1 MSVVINTNIPSISAA
16 RSLSATRTDLE
27 QAMERLSS
35 GKRLNG
41 AKDDAAGMSVV
52 TRMKAQITSL
62 NQAVR
67 NANDGISLLATYD
80 GAADEIEDI
89 LIRMRELAT
98 LAQNETYSLSDA
110 RNANLEFQALRNEVD
125 RISSKTK
132 FNGSLDVSVSGA
144 TTRYS
149 FQVGFNGGDAV
160 EGTLGSLEISALTGA
175 VGSSL
180 TRGITAV
187 DVKSGTAAVLG
198 SAFQNTTVDASALA
212 SLSGAAGTI
221 TSFNNVADYSQF
233 ANHASQAVVYL
244 DKGLSN
250 LNVNRATV
258 GAQINRLEHTVSNL
272 MNVVQR
278 TEEARSRIEDADFA
292 TESAALAR
300 ANVLV
305 QAGSAMLAQANQ
317 NPQYV
322 LALLR
327 S

>member
-1 MSVVINTNIPSISAA
+1 MGVVINTNISSISAA
-16 RSLSATRTDLE
+16 RSLATTRADLE
-27 QAMERLSS
+27 RSMERLSS
-35 GKRLNG
+35 GKRING

-52 TRMKAQITSL
+52 TRMKAQISSL

-67 NANDGISLLATYD
+67 NANDGISLVSTFD

-98 LAQNETYSLSDA
+98 LTQNGTYTINDA
-110 RNANLEFQALRNEVD
+110 ANAELEFDALVSEID
-125 RISSKTK
+125 RIQSKTK
-132 FNGSLDVSVSGA
+132 FNGSLDVSLSTA
-144 TTRYS
+144 ALTYS

-160 EGTLGSLEISALTGA
+160 SISLGQLDAQGLKGTASNVNIPGIANTTQALT
-175 VGSSL
+175 
-180 TRGITAV
+180 IT
-187 DVKSGTAAVLG
+187 
-198 SAFQNTTVDASALA
+198 DASATVTDIDA
-212 SLSGAAGTI
+212 M
-221 TSFNNVADYSQF
+221 
-233 ANHASQAVVYL
+233 
-244 DKGLSN
+244 LSN
-250 LNVNRATV
+250 LNVHRATA
-258 GAQINRLEHTVSNL
+258 GAVINRLEHTVSNL

-292 TESAALAR
+292 AESAGMAR

-317 NPQYV
+317 SPQFV

>member
-1 MSVVINTNIPSISAA
+1 MGIVINTNVPSIQAA
-16 RSLSATRTDLE
+16 RALSSTRADLE

-35 GKRLNG
+35 GKRING

-52 TRMKAQITSL
+52 TRMKAQISSL

-67 NANDGISLLATYD
+67 NANDGISLVSTFD

-98 LAQNETYSLSDA
+98 LVQNGTYTESDDS
-110 RNANLEFQALRNEVD
+110 NANLEFRALNSEII
-125 RISSKTK
+125 RIQEKTK
-132 FNGSLDVSVSGA
+132 FNGSLDIASTG
-144 TTRYS
+144 TQTYS

-160 EGTLGSLEISALTGA
+160 SIAFGSLNASTLATVDLGSSTLDLAGGA
-175 VGSSL
+175 NKAAN
-180 TRGITAV
+180 IETA
-187 DVKSGTAAVLG
+187 SAAVTKL
-198 SAFQNTTVDASALA
+198 D
-212 SLSGAAGTI
+212 
-221 TSFNNVADYSQF
+221 VA
-233 ANHASQAVVYL
+233 
-244 DKGLSN
+244 LSN
-250 LNVNRATV
+250 LNVHRATA
-258 GAQINRLEHTVSNL
+258 GAVINRLEHTVSNL

-292 TESAALAR
+292 AESAAMAR

-317 NPQYV
+317 SPQYV

-327 S
+327 G

>member
-1 MSVVINTNIPSISAA
+1 MGIVINTNIPSIQAA
-16 RSLSATRTDLE
+16 RALSSTRADLE

-35 GKRLNG
+35 GKRING

-52 TRMKAQITSL
+52 TRMKAQISSL

-67 NANDGISLLATYD
+67 NANDGISLVSTFD

-98 LAQNETYSLSDA
+98 LVQNGTYTMSDDS
-110 RNANLEFQALRNEVD
+110 NANLEFVALNKEIT
-125 RISSKTK
+125 RIQEKTK
-132 FNGSLDVSVSGA
+132 FNGSLDVASTG
-144 TTRYS
+144 TQTYS

-160 EGTLGSLEISALTGA
+160 SIAFGSLNASTLATVDLGSSTLDLAEGA
-175 VGSSL
+175 NKAAN
-180 TRGITAV
+180 IETA
-187 DVKSGTAAVLG
+187 SAAV
-198 SAFQNTTVDASALA
+198 TKID
-212 SLSGAAGTI
+212 
-221 TSFNNVADYSQF
+221 VA
-233 ANHASQAVVYL
+233 
-244 DKGLSN
+244 LSN
-250 LNVNRATV
+250 LNVHRATA
-258 GAQINRLEHTVSNL
+258 GAVINRLEHTVSNL

-292 TESAALAR
+292 AESAAMAR

-317 NPQYV
+317 SPQYV

-327 S
+327 G

>member
-1 MSVVINTNIPSISAA
+1 
-16 RSLSATRTDLE
+16 
-27 QAMERLSS
+27 MERLSS
-35 GKRLNG
+35 GKRING

-67 NANDGISLLATYD
+67 NANDGISLIQTYD

-98 LAQNETYSLSDA
+98 LVQNGTYAAEDTA
-110 RNANLEFQALRNEVD
+110 NANLEFVALRTEIN
-125 RISSKTK
+125 RIHEKTK
-132 FNGSLDVSVSGA
+132 FNGTLDLSSGAGA
-144 TTRYS
+144 TTYS

-160 EGTLGSLEISALTGA
+160 SIGLGSLQASSLAASLTGTTETTILDTDGIKDDAA
-175 VGSSL
+175 VAGNSSIAHGSAAV
-180 TRGITAV
+180 TAV
-187 DVKSGTAAVLG
+187 DAM
-198 SAFQNTTVDASALA
+198 
-212 SLSGAAGTI
+212 LST
-221 TSFNNVADYSQF
+221 
-233 ANHASQAVVYL
+233 
-244 DKGLSN
+244 
-250 LNVNRATV
+250 LNVNRATA
-258 GAQINRLEHTVSNL
+258 GAVINRLEHTVSNL

-317 NPQYV
+317 NPQFV

>member
-1 MSVVINTNIPSISAA
+1 MGVVINTNIASISAS
-16 RSLSATRTDLE
+16 RSLYSTRTDLE
-27 QAMERLSS
+27 QAMERLAS
-35 GKRLNG
+35 GKRING

-67 NANDGISLLATYD
+67 NANDGISMLSTYD

-89 LIRMRELAT
+89 FIRMRELAV
-98 LAQNETYSLSDA
+98 LAQNGSYSLADT

-125 RISSKTK
+125 RIQSKTK
-132 FNGSLDVSVSGA
+132 FNGSLDISSNA
-144 TTRYS
+144 ANLNYS

-160 EGTLGSLEISALTGA
+160 TGTLNNLSMSGLTKVAASALFRGVTAYDVYSGDATALASAYNNNGIDASTLTGA
-175 VGSSL
+175 
-180 TRGITAV
+180 AAF
-187 DVKSGTAAVLG
+187 SGGAESVNNAAN
-198 SAFQNTTVDASALA
+198 F
-212 SLSGAAGTI
+212 
-221 TSFNNVADYSQF
+221 SQW
-233 ANHASQAVVYL
+233 ANHASNAVSYL
-244 DKGLSN
+244 DAGLSN
-250 LNVNRATV
+250 LNVARATV

-292 TESAALAR
+292 SESASLAR

-327 S
+327 G

>member
-1 MSVVINTNIPSISAA
+1 MGVVINTNISSISAA
-16 RSLSATRTDLE
+16 RSLATTRADLE
-27 QAMERLSS
+27 RSMERLSS
-35 GKRLNG
+35 GKRING

-67 NANDGISLLATYD
+67 NANDGISLIATYD

-89 LIRMRELAT
+89 LVRMRELAT
-98 LAQNETYSLSDA
+98 LAQNGTYTTGDTA
-110 RNANLEFQALRNEVD
+110 NASLEFTALKDEID
-125 RISSKTK
+125 RIQAKTK
-132 FNGSLDVSVSGA
+132 FNGSLDISS
-144 TTRYS
+144 TTANQTYS

-160 EGTLGSLEISALTGA
+160 SIALGQIGALGLTGTA
-175 VGSSL
+175 SATASFAD
-180 TRGITAV
+180 GITG
-187 DVKSGTAAVLG
+187 GT
-198 SAFQNTTVDASALA
+198 QASAIGDAA
-212 SLSGAAGTI
+212 S
-221 TSFNNVADYSQF
+221 
-233 ANHASQAVVYL
+233 AVTVI
-244 DKGLSN
+244 DGMLSN
-250 LNVNRATV
+250 LNVHRATA
-258 GAQINRLEHTVSNL
+258 GAVINRLEHTVSNL

-292 TESAALAR
+292 AESAGMAR

-317 NPQYV
+317 SPQFV

>member
-1 MSVVINTNIPSISAA
+1 MGIVINTNIPSIQAA
-16 RSLSATRTDLE
+16 RALAATRIDLE
-27 QAMERLSS
+27 EAMERLSS
-35 GKRLNG
+35 GKRING

-52 TRMKAQITSL
+52 TRMKAQISSL

-67 NANDGISLLATYD
+67 NANDGISLLSTYD

-89 LIRMRELAT
+89 LVRMRELAT
-98 LAQNETYSLSDA
+98 LAQNGTYTLSDT

-125 RISSKTK
+125 RIASKTK
-132 FNGSLDVSVSGA
+132 FNGSLDIASNA
-144 TTRYS
+144 AHLAYS

-160 EGTLGSLEISALTGA
+160 TGDLRKLEMSALTGKVA
-175 VGSSL
+175 SAL
-180 TRGITAV
+180 ARGITAYTEY
-187 DVKSGTAAVLG
+187 SGNAASTYVTSG
-198 SAFQNTTVDASALA
+198 IDASAV
-212 SLSGAAGTI
+212 AGTGAS
-221 TSFNNVADYSQF
+221 TVTNAANYSAW
-233 ANHASQAVVYL
+233 ANHASAAVSYL
-244 DKGLSN
+244 DAGLSN
-250 LNVNRATV
+250 LNVARATV

-292 TESAALAR
+292 AESAAMAR

-317 NPQYV
+317 SPQYV

-327 S
+327 G

>member
-1 MSVVINTNIPSISAA
+1 MGVVINTNIPSISAA
-16 RSLSATRTDLE
+16 RSLAATRTDLE
-27 QAMERLSS
+27 RAMERLSS
-35 GKRLNG
+35 GKRING

-132 FNGSLDVSVSGA
+132 FNGSLDVSSSAAVL
-144 TTRYS
+144 RYS

-187 DVKSGTAAVLG
+187 DIRSAAAASAFGATAA
-198 SAFQNTTVDASALA
+198 DASALGNF
-212 SLSGAAGTI
+212 SGTGTI
-221 TSFNNVADYSQF
+221 SVYSATAGNAADFSQF

>member
-1 MSVVINTNIPSISAA
+1 MGIVINTNIPSIQAA
-16 RSLSATRTDLE
+16 RALSSTRADLE

-35 GKRLNG
+35 GKRING

-67 NANDGISLLATYD
+67 NANDGISLLSTYD

-89 LIRMRELAT
+89 LVRMRELAT
-98 LAQNETYSLSDA
+98 LAQNGTYSLSDT
-110 RNANLEFQALRNEVD
+110 RNANLEFQALREEID

-132 FNGSLDVSVSGA
+132 FNGSLDIASGGA
-144 TTRYS
+144 HLAYS
-149 FQVGFNGGDAV
+149 FQVGFNGGDAIT
-160 EGTLGSLEISALTGA
+160 GNLNKLQLSALTGQ
-175 VGSSL
+175 VGSAL
-180 TRGITAV
+180 ARGITAYNET
-187 DVKSGTAAVLG
+187 SAAQASTYVAAG
-198 SAFQNTTVDASALA
+198 VDASA
-212 SLSGAAGTI
+212 AAGT
-221 TSFNNVADYSQF
+221 YSANDTVLNAANYSAW
-233 ANHASQAVVYL
+233 ANHASNAVTYL
-244 DKGLSN
+244 DAGLSN
-250 LNVNRATV
+250 LNVARATV

-292 TESAALAR
+292 AESAAMAR

-317 NPQYV
+317 SPQYV

-327 S
+327 G